1 MAHAILTA
9 IGVDRAGLVDE
20 VSGYILDR
28 GGNIEDSRMVNL
40 RGQFAMMLLVG
51 GDEAVVR
58 RIGDERS
65 RLEELSGLHVDVR
78 PAPEPP
84 KATSGGATGTVG
96 AAPQAM
102 PLRFVATAVDRAGI
116 VHRLSHLLREMNVNI
131 ESLDTRLTAAP
142 YTGAPVFEVEA
153 VLSVPR
159 GTPVSQLRQ
168 KLGAAGDEL
177 NMDWELGPA

>member
-1 MAHAILTA
+1 
-9 IGVDRAGLVDE
+9 
-20 VSGYILDR
+20 
-28 GGNIEDSRMVNL
+28 
-40 RGQFAMMLLVG
+40 
-51 GDEAVVR
+51 
-58 RIGDERS
+58 
-65 RLEELSGLHVDVR
+65 
-78 PAPEPP
+78 
-84 KATSGGATGTVG
+84 
-96 AAPQAM
+96 
-102 PLRFVATAVDRAGI
+102 
-116 VHRLSHLLREMNVNI
+116 MNVNI